1 MRKSTKKEETLI
13 KPEENQM
20 NLLSSN
26 SKNYPSY
33 DSIKKKKIY
42 KQPKTSKKL
51 ISDPKSTKKLRSQ
64 NSKISKTDP
73 IEESKQPE
81 SRDHLS
87 KKPLLCEVHNQPI
100 QFICNNSFCFQELC
114 GHCILSHKDHIQYIQ
129 GISKI
134 LEEYSKENSKDLL
147 NNPQKLINEIN
158 SNQKVQMKI
167 LDDLFRQISDLVQNK
182 TEVFKKEIILNSNCA
197 LSIVENLQNF
207 KTKAVELLNNK
218 QPMDRSNIDLVKK
231 YLQFCNNLSSN
242 LMSSSQNFQ
251 NYNLSS
257 CFFNSM
263 NSSNSTGSLTKAGN
277 KLEKPFQI
285 SFSINTSFLL
295 DHISDSIDQNLTLN
309 VDGSN
314 LESTMAGQPKILHW
328 FEWGKKKLNIY
339 DIVTNTT
346 HAIELDIT
354 FKIPSFSRSII
365 IPNGEIY
372 LLGGEEPEYF
382 SRREVYMLD
391 IKLPEKKLIQK
402 ASMLHKKFDFT
413 LCFLKGYIYV
423 ICGKDSSSE
432 VVDTCERYNVCENA
446 WENIASVKKKRYAAS
461 AVGFTN
467 NRVYLFGGRSDFNN
481 YMVAEIEE
489 YNVEINEWNIIQIR
503 NGSQFWNP
511 VEVCACI
518 QISKDKILV
527 FGGSDARIK
536 DSNTSLVFYVNDYS
550 FDKKGELK
558 RPQVFVTAPFLYGK
572 YVFAIGNEYYMK
584 HRNLHRFSLEKE
596 EWEIIF

>member
-1 MRKSTKKEETLI
+1 MRKSAKKDD
-13 KPEENQM
+13 
-20 NLLSSN
+20 LLSKSEDPCPSLLTTA
-26 SKNYPSY
+26 SKPLSE
-33 DSIKKKKIY
+33 SIKRKKIH
-42 KQPKTSKKL
+42 KQQKTSKKL
-51 ISDPKSTKKLRSQ
+51 LIDQKTTKTLRSQ
-64 NSKISKTDP
+64 NSKPKPEIPEETKGPS
-73 IEESKQPE
+73 ESK
-81 SRDHLS
+81 DHGS
-87 KKPLLCEVHNQPI
+87 KKPLLCEVHSQPI

-114 GHCILSHKDHIQYIQ
+114 GHCILAHKDHIQYIQ

-167 LDDLFRQISDLVQNK
+167 LDDLFGQISDLVQNK
-182 TEVFKKEIILNSNCA
+182 MEGFKKEIITNSNCA

-231 YLQFCNNLSSN
+231 YLQFCNNLNSN
-242 LMSSSQNFQ
+242 LMSNSQNFP
-251 NYNLSS
+251 NYNLPS
-257 CFFNSM
+257 CFFPPS
-263 NSSNSTGSLTKAGN
+263 GGALTKTTT
-277 KLEKPFQI
+277 KPEKPFQI
-285 SFSINTSFLL
+285 SFNINVSNLL
-295 DHISDSIDQNLTLN
+295 EHISDSIEQNLTLN

-346 HAIELDIT
+346 HTIELDIT

-432 VVDTCERYNVCENA
+432 VVDTCERYNVSENT

-489 YNVEINEWNIIQIR
+489 YNVEINEWTIIQIR
-503 NGSQFWNP
+503 NGSQYWNP

>member
-1 MRKSTKKEETLI
+1 MRKSAKKDDPLSKSEDPSPPLLTTASKTLS
-13 KPEENQM
+13 E
-20 NLLSSN
+20 
-26 SKNYPSY
+26 
-33 DSIKKKKIY
+33 SIKRKKIH
-42 KQPKTSKKL
+42 KQQKTSKKSL
-51 ISDPKSTKKLRSQ
+51 IDQKTTKTLRSQ
-64 NSKISKTDP
+64 NSKLKPEIPEETKGPS
-73 IEESKQPE
+73 ESK
-81 SRDHLS
+81 DHGN
-87 KKPLLCEVHNQPI
+87 KKPLLCEIHNQPI

-114 GHCILSHKDHIQYIQ
+114 GHCILAHKDHIQYIQ

-167 LDDLFRQISDLVQNK
+167 LDDLFGQVSDLVQNK
-182 TEVFKKEIILNSNCA
+182 MEGFKKEIITNSNCA

-231 YLQFCNNLSSN
+231 YLQFCNNLNNN
-242 LMSSSQNFQ
+242 LMSSSQSFP
-251 NYNLSS
+251 NYNLPT
-257 CFFNSM
+257 CFFPPS
-263 NSSNSTGSLTKAGN
+263 GGALTKTTT
-277 KLEKPFQI
+277 KPEKPFQI
-285 SFSINTSFLL
+285 SFNINVSNLL
-295 DHISDSIDQNLTLN
+295 DHISDSIEQNLTLN

-391 IKLPEKKLIQK
+391 IKLPEKKLLQK

-432 VVDTCERYNVCENA
+432 VVDTCERYNVCENT

-489 YNVEINEWNIIQIR
+489 YNVEINEWTIIQIR
-503 NGSQFWNP
+503 NGSQYWNP

>member
-1 MRKSTKKEETLI
+1 MRKASKKEDSLLKNKDETS
-13 KPEENQM
+13 PVP
-20 NLLSSN
+20 LLS
-26 SKNYPSY
+26 
-33 DSIKKKKIY
+33 DTLKKKRIS
-42 KQPKTSKKL
+42 KQPKNSLK
-51 ISDPKSTKKLRSQ
+51 TKNESQTTRKLRPLKLKPMFNMSPEP
-64 NSKISKTDP
+64 NDAKEP
-73 IEESKQPE
+73 I
-81 SRDHLS
+81 S
-87 KKPLLCEVHNQPI
+87 KKPLLCETHNQPI

-134 LEEYSKENSKDLL
+134 LEEYSKEISKDLL
-147 NNPQKLINEIN
+147 NNPQKIVNEITA
-158 SNQKVQMKI
+158 NQKVQMKF
-167 LDDLFRQISDLVQNK
+167 LDEMFGQINDLVQDKMEN
-182 TEVFKKEIILNSNCA
+182 FKKEIANNSNCA

-207 KTKAVELLNNK
+207 KTKANELLNNK
-218 QPMDRSNIDLVKK
+218 QPLDRSNVDLVKK
-231 YLQFCNNLSSN
+231 YLQFCNNLGNTVSTPSN
-242 LMSSSQNFQ
+242 FP
-251 NYNLSS
+251 NYSIPSLI
-257 CFFNSM
+257 FNSFNST
-263 NSSNSTGSLTKAGN
+263 NSSGPFMKGSN
-277 KLEKPFQI
+277 RNDRPFQT
-285 SFSINTSFLL
+285 SFNINTSYLL
-295 DHISDSIDQNLTLN
+295 DQISNSIDQNLTLN
-309 VDGSN
+309 IDGSN
-314 LESTMAGQPKILHW
+314 LESTVAGQPKILHW

-346 HAIELDIT
+346 HAIELDIN

-413 LCFLKGYIYV
+413 LCFLKGFIYV

-432 VVDTCERYNVCENA
+432 VVDTCERYNVSENS

-489 YNVEINEWNIIQIR
+489 YNVEANEWNIIQIR
-503 NGSQFWNP
+503 NGVQFWNP

-536 DSNTSLVFYVNDYS
+536 DSNVSLIFYVNDYS
-550 FDKKGELK
+550 FEKKGELK

>member
-1 MRKSTKKEETLI
+1 MRKSVKKDDPLSKSED
-13 KPEENQM
+13 PCPP
-20 NLLSSN
+20 LLTTN
-26 SKNYPSY
+26 SKPLS
-33 DSIKKKKIY
+33 DSLKRKKIH
-42 KQPKTSKKL
+42 KQQKASKKSL
-51 ISDPKSTKKLRSQ
+51 IDQKTTKTLRSQ
-64 NSKISKTDP
+64 NSKTKPEIP
-73 IEESKQPE
+73 EETKGPSEAK
-81 SRDHLS
+81 DHSS
-87 KKPLLCEVHNQPI
+87 KKPLLCEIHNQPI

-114 GHCILSHKDHIQYIQ
+114 GHCILAHKDHIQYIQ

-167 LDDLFRQISDLVQNK
+167 LDDLFGQISDLVQNRM
-182 TEVFKKEIILNSNCA
+182 EGFKKEIITNSNCA

-231 YLQFCNNLSSN
+231 YLQFCNNLNSN
-242 LMSSSQNFQ
+242 LMSSSQSFP
-251 NYNLSS
+251 NYNLPS
-257 CFFNSM
+257 CFFPPS
-263 NSSNSTGSLTKAGN
+263 GGALTKTAT
-277 KLEKPFQI
+277 KPEKPFQI
-285 SFSINTSFLL
+285 SFNINVSNLL
-295 DHISDSIDQNLTLN
+295 DHISDSIEQNLTLN

-432 VVDTCERYNVCENA
+432 VVDTCERYNVCENT

-489 YNVEINEWNIIQIR
+489 YNVEINEWTIIQIR
-503 NGSQFWNP
+503 NGSQYWNP

>member
-1 MRKSTKKEETLI
+1 MRKSTKKDETLS
-13 KPEENQM
+13 KSDENQT
-20 NLLSSN
+20 NVFSTINKN
-26 SKNYPSY
+26 SLFS

-42 KQPKTSKKL
+42 KEPKSSKKL
-51 ISDPKSTKKLRSQ
+51 QSENKITKKLRSQ
-64 NSKISKTDP
+64 KSKFSKDISP
-73 IEESKQPE
+73 EETKQ
-81 SRDHLS
+81 SDNKDSLL
-87 KKPLLCEVHNQPI
+87 KKPLLCEIHNQPI
-100 QFICNNSFCFQELC
+100 QFICNNSFCFLELC
-114 GHCILSHKDHIQYIQ
+114 GHCILSHKDHIQHIQ

-158 SNQKVQMKI
+158 TNQKVQMKI
-167 LDDLFRQISDLVQNK
+167 LDDLFGQINDSVQNK
-182 TEVFKKEIILNSNCA
+182 MEVFKKEIINNSNCA
-197 LSIVENLQNF
+197 LNIVENLQNF
-207 KTKAVELLNNK
+207 KTKAFELLNNK
-218 QPMDRSNIDLVKK
+218 QPMDRVNIDLIKK
-231 YLQFCNNLSSN
+231 YLQFCNNMNSN
-242 LMSSSQNFQ
+242 LTNSQNFS
-251 NYNLSS
+251 NYTLQS
-257 CFFNSM
+257 CFFNSA
-263 NSSNSTGSLTKAGN
+263 NSSNSGALLKASN
-277 KLEKPFQI
+277 KFEKPFQI
-285 SFSINTSFLL
+285 SFNINTSFLL

-432 VVDTCERYNVCENA
+432 VVDTCERYNVYENS

-467 NRVYLFGGRSDFNN
+467 NKVYLFGGRSDFNN

-489 YNVEINEWNIIQIR
+489 YNVEMNEWNIIQIR

-536 DSNTSLVFYVNDYS
+536 DSNTSLIFYVNDYS

>member
-1 MRKSTKKEETLI
+1 MRKSSKKDETLL
-13 KPEENQM
+13 KMEENQI
-20 NLLSSN
+20 NLISANKSETL
-26 SKNYPSY
+26 
-33 DSIKKKKIY
+33 KKKKIC
-42 KQPKTSKKL
+42 KTAKSSKKPTP
-51 ISDPKSTKKLRSQ
+51 DNKTTKKLRSQ
-64 NSKISKTDP
+64 KPKFSFGSPLEEAKLN
-73 IEESKQPE
+73 ESKE
-81 SRDHLS
+81 SNS
-87 KKPLLCEVHNQPI
+87 KKPLLCELHNQPI

-114 GHCILSHKDHIQYIQ
+114 GHCILAHKDHIQYIQ

-158 SNQKVQMKI
+158 MNQKVQMKI
-167 LDDLFRQISDLVQNK
+167 LDDLFNQINENVQRK
-182 TEVFKKEIILNSNCA
+182 MDVFKKEIISNSNCA
-197 LSIVENLQNF
+197 LTIVENLQNF

-218 QPMDRSNIDLVKK
+218 QPMDRNNIDLIKK
-231 YLQFCNNLSSN
+231 YLQFCNNLSGN
-242 LMSSSQNFQ
+242 LISSSPGLS
-251 NYNLSS
+251 NYALPS
-257 CFFNSM
+257 FIFNS
-263 NSSNSTGSLTKAGN
+263 NPTNPNNNTTGSIMKASI
-277 KLEKPFQI
+277 KTEKPFQI
-285 SFSINTSFLL
+285 SFNINTSFLL
-295 DHISDSIDQNLTLN
+295 DNISDSISQNLTLN

-314 LESTMAGQPKILHW
+314 LESTMANQPKILHW

-339 DIVTNTT
+339 DIVANTT

-467 NRVYLFGGRSDFNN
+467 NKVYLFGGRSDFNN

>member
-1 MRKSTKKEETLI
+1 MRKNPKKDENFFKIKEESSPSPPLPDTLKKKRISKLPKSSPKTLHDTKTDRKLRPI
-13 KPEENQM
+13 KTK
-20 NLLSSN
+20 SSN
-26 SKNYPSY
+26 KASFEAPPEQPDFKEPS
-33 DSIKKKKIY
+33 
-42 KQPKTSKKL
+42 T
-51 ISDPKSTKKLRSQ
+51 
-64 NSKISKTDP
+64 
-73 IEESKQPE
+73 
-81 SRDHLS
+81 
-87 KKPLLCEVHNQPI
+87 KKPLLCETHNQPI

-114 GHCILSHKDHIQYIQ
+114 GHCILTHKDHIQYIQ

-134 LEEYSKENSKDLL
+134 LEEYSKENSKELL
-147 NNPQKLINEIN
+147 NNPQKMINEIN
-158 SNQKVQMKI
+158 ANQKVQMKI
-167 LDDLFRQISDLVQNK
+167 LDELFKQITDLVEDK
-182 TEVFKKEIILNSNCA
+182 MESFKKEVVNNSNCA

-207 KTKAVELLNNK
+207 KTKATELLNNK
-218 QPMDRSNIDLVKK
+218 QPLDRSNLDLVKK
-231 YLQFCNNLSSN
+231 YLQFCNNLGTSISTTSN
-242 LMSSSQNFQ
+242 LP
-251 NYNLSS
+251 NYSIPS
-257 CFFNSM
+257 FIFNSF
-263 NSSNSTGSLTKAGN
+263 NNATNSTGGSLMKARN
-277 KLEKPFQI
+277 EKPFQI
-285 SFSINTSFLL
+285 SFNINTSYLL
-295 DHISDSIDQNLTLN
+295 DHISDSINQNLTLN

-346 HAIELDIT
+346 HAIELDIN

-391 IKLPEKKLIQK
+391 IKLPEKKLLQK

-432 VVDTCERYNVCENA
+432 VVDTCERYNVSENT

-503 NGSQFWNP
+503 NGAHFWNP

-536 DSNTSLVFYVNDYS
+536 DSNVSLIFYVNEYS
-550 FDKKGELK
+550 FEKKGELK